1 MHRYTGSNCQSRI
14 NECDSSPCA
23 SGATCMDHIHYYTCH
38 CPYGFT
44 GKHCEAYVDW
54 CTTNPCMNGAQCRQ
68 RDHSYQ
74 CLCDVGWTGKVCD
87 VEMVSCSDAAIR
99 KGKSD
104 LVKTTFINPLTD
116 LFVAQ
121 CFLYFSMA
129 AGFVILSQVNNS
141 FELNYINSIDTV
153 QRKCQKVQ

>member
-1 MHRYTGSNCQSRI
+1 MFIHRYTGSNCQSRI

-104 LVKTTFINPLTD
+104 LVITSSQNPL
-116 LFVAQ
+116 LNLYLLLSI
-121 CFLYFSMA
+121 FL
-129 AGFVILSQVNNS
+129 
-141 FELNYINSIDTV
+141 
-153 QRKCQKVQ
+153 

>member
-1 MHRYTGSNCQSRI
+1 MLYESCNNLMFIHRYTGSNCQSRI

-104 LVKTTFINPLTD
+104 LVTTSSQNPLLNLYL
-116 LFVAQ
+116 LFSI
-121 CFLYFSMA
+121 FL
-129 AGFVILSQVNNS
+129 
-141 FELNYINSIDTV
+141 
-153 QRKCQKVQ
+153 